1 MAWCVTRT
9 ADDVQPLFVFVGFV
23 ASVVLMLVVVV
34 CSIAVYRRTRP
45 PRPTHAPG
53 SARLLAGAGRK
64 RAAAAAS
71 SRHQRAPADRDVIR
85 LTPAQDT
92 RPASNSV
99 AAQLSQTDA
108 ADV

>member
-9 ADDVQPLFVFVGFV
+9 ADDVQPLLVFVGFV

-45 PRPTHAPG
+45 RPTNAPG